1 MPVTNVT
8 VKKRLVLLLLITCI
22 AYSALILRLAWL
34 QLLKGEELQ
43 KKALHQWTKEI
54 PVEPKRGT
62 IYDRK
67 GRELAISASVDTV
80 IAYPPEIENPEAAAE
95 ALSKILDMD
104 EETILELITKER
116 ASVYLKRKIDSEKS
130 KEIRKLGIKG
140 IGFTEESKRYYP
152 DRNLAA
158 HVLGFVGIDSQGLAG
173 IEYYYDKYLRGYPG
187 RIVSETDALSRELP
201 FGAQHFVPP
210 KDGLNLVL
218 TIDKTIQHFAE
229 RELEKAMNRHR
240 AKKGTVLVMDPRTGE
255 ILALVNKPDFDPN
268 NYNDYPEES
277 WKNIAISDVYEPGST
292 FKVITASAA
301 LEEKV
306 VTPSTRYYDKG
317 YTIVSG
323 VRIGCWRHGGHGS
336 QTFTQVVQ
344 NSCNPGFVDVAMKL
358 GKEKFVNYINA
369 FGFGQTSGID
379 FPGEGKGIFNP
390 EKIGPVELAT
400 LSFGQGISVTPL
412 QLLTAMSA
420 IANDGKLM
428 QPYIAKQL
436 VDDNGN
442 IIHEFKPRVVRYVIS
457 ESTSKEM
464 IQILESVVTNGTGG
478 NAYLEGYRV
487 AGKTGTAEKYIDGKY
502 VSSFI
507 GFAPADDPQVA
518 ILVILDEP
526 QGIYYGGQT
535 AAPVF
540 RQVMLDT
547 LRYLGVT
554 PQKQEDE
561 SDKIKVP
568 NVINLYIQEACSVLI
583 KKGLEYNIKGTGL
596 IVAEQFPAPGTIV
609 ARGETVELLLI
620 EGKTDKS
627 PAVVPDLTGKTIR
640 EAGEIL
646 DIVGLKIQAVG
657 NGLAIDQEPKP
668 GTKAELNTTVKVYFQ
683 QRN

>member
-22 AYSALILRLAWL
+22 AYSTLILRLAWL
-34 QLLKGEELQ
+34 QIVKGEELQ
-43 KKALHQWTKEI
+43 KKALLQWTKEI

-104 EETILELITKER
+104 EETILELITKKR

-152 DRNLAA
+152 DRNLAS

-201 FGAQHFVPP
+201 FGAQYFVPP

-268 NYNDYPEES
+268 NYNDYPKES
-277 WKNIAISDVYEPGST
+277 WRNIAISDVYEPGST

-323 VRIGCWRHGGHGS
+323 VRIGCWRDGGHGS

-390 EKIGPVELAT
+390 GKIGPVELAT
-400 LSFGQGISVTPL
+400 ISFGQGISVTPL

-436 VDDNGN
+436 LDENGN
-442 IIHEFKPRVVRYVIS
+442 IVYEFKPRVVRHVIS

-464 IQILESVVTNGTGG
+464 RQILESVVTNGTGG

-583 KKGLEYNIKGTGL
+583 KKGLDYNIKGTGL

-609 ARGETVELLLI
+609 ARGETVELVLI

-646 DIVGLKIQAVG
+646 DIIGLKIQAVG

-668 GTKAELNTTVKVYFQ
+668 GTKAELNATVKVYFQ